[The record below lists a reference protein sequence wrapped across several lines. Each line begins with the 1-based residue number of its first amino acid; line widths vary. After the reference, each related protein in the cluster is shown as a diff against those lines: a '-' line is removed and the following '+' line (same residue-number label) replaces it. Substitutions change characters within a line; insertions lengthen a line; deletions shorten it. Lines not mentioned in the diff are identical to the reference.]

1 MQFGEFCREAG
12 MELSFPAEKEAL
24 APGMVEH
31 AIKDFKFTASAIQTD
46 SPEQDP
52 QVTLI
57 LAASALNSTE
67 HMSQASQAISGPF
80 SETT

>member
-1 MQFGEFCREAG
+1 